1 MEILWSDFEILF
13 CFAQQLREILSILKI
28 FLLKVRL
35 IEKMRLILGFE
46 ILFFFQMI
54 FKGTIVENDK

>member
-1 MEILWSDFEILF
+1 MKILWPDFEVLF
-13 CFAQQLREILSILKI
+13 SFTQQLRKILSILKI

-35 IEKMRLILGFE
+35 IEKMRLILGLE
-46 ILFFFQMI
+46 IFFFLQMI